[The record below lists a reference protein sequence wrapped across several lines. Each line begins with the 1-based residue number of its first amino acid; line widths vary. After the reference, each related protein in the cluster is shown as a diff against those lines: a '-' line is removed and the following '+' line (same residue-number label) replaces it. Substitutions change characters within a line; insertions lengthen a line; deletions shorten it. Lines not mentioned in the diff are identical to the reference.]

1 MIAKTFGYRPLRAAR
16 ARPPRGRSVLAER
29 ARERWPVVTAAGVL
43 AVVLITGLVALGAS
57 LFGQSTAA
65 YRRQLDL
72 ARVENRTLANELSS
86 ASQELRAS
94 QAELAASQAQ
104 LATTRAQLSAG
115 QATPQ
120 RGAASRRH

>member
-1 MIAKTFGYRPLRAAR
+1 MIAKTAGYRRVRAGRAAQPRRR
-16 ARPPRGRSVLAER
+16 AVLAER

-94 QAELAASQAQ
+94 QAELAASEAQ

-115 QATPQ
+115 QAAAQ